1 MGAGEAGRQ
10 GDAVAPDQGANRQE
24 GRPIPPLMDVRLLP
38 SPGCCEHCNE
48 HIHSTCV
55 KDN

>member
-10 GDAVAPDQGANRQE
+10 GDAAAPDQGANRQE